1 MKKTPGF
8 SVPGVLFQNRQ
19 KFVISSQTFS
29 LSVE

>member
-19 KFVISSQTFS
+19 KFVISSQIFS
-29 LSVE
+29 LSEE